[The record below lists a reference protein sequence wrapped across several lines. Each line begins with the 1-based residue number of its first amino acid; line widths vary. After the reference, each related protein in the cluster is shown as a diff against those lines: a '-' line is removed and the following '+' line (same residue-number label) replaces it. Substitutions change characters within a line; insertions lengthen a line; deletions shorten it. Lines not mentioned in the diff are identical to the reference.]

1 MQFANLNIADLRW
14 AMGAVRGNEE
24 ILTQYVLAGLLNVH
38 LRSVPMSIVHRE
50 QRELKYT
57 YPILRFDVYPDV
69 RKPSMGREYTHWMVA
84 PVIDQP
90 SVKQERIVI
99 HNRESDT
106 LSVVLNI
113 GYTEPPKVEEPP
125 VEERQDSRRDTYG
138 ERSHFFKSNNIDM
151 SWGTTWTEVARMQV
165 ELMRLWAEAFPGQS
179 YRTARFQEGA
189 VVIASR
195 DLRCEQWPQV
205 PMYRVVAQVQPFIN
219 DGRGSGDT
227 GLVDTIIQP
236 LGHMFGGSPSYVH
249 SGNLLTLNQ
258 YEARLVEPASSVFNG
273 PRGDYEPSSFIV
285 EEVIKKVPDSVREL
299 FR

>member
-1 MQFANLNIADLRW
+1 MQFANLNITDLRW
-14 AMGAVRGNEE
+14 ALNAVRGNEE
-24 ILTQYVLAGLLNVH
+24 ILSQYVLAGLLNVH
-38 LRSVPMSIVHRE
+38 LRAVPMSVVHHE

-57 YPILRFDVYPDV
+57 YPILRFEVYADV
-69 RKPSMGREYTHWMVA
+69 RRPSMGREYTHWMVV

-90 SVKQERIVI
+90 GVKKDRIAI
-99 HNRESDT
+99 YSRDSDT

-125 VEERQDSRRDTYG
+125 TEERQDSRETG
-138 ERSHFFKSNNIDM
+138 ERKSFFMSTGTDM

-165 ELMRLWAEAFPGQS
+165 ELMRLWAEAFPGQA
-179 YRTARFQEGA
+179 YRTARFQEGSI
-189 VVIASR
+189 VIASR
-195 DLRCEQWPQV
+195 DLQAERWPQI

-219 DGRGSGDT
+219 NSNSPGDS

-258 YEARLVEPASSVFNG
+258 YEARLVEPTPSVFNKQY
-273 PRGDYEPSSFIV
+273 RDYEPTGFIV
-285 EEVIKKVPDSVREL
+285 EEVIKKIPDSVREL